1 VTDLEYILLTN
12 ALSAA
17 CLVFAIIFVTLPIP
31 KKEGLRNYRISLRF
45 LFVAYIVSALIAV
58 CDKVLVNVLS
68 MIFLSMCSF
77 LILLFSIALINLLH
91 PERINR
97 TFVSLHVLPLLLV
110 SLIYWFMAMRLG
122 NPILSDM
129 TLLKHNLFHPQ
140 VLIRIMTWVACV
152 IQLVYFALIFQS
164 EAASYETRLNA
175 YFSENYQLNLR
186 WVRFCYYGAILLG
199 IYALIIAL
207 VPSPIG
213 LITFFC
219 VLTIFFIVFG
229 VCYIQYPR
237 TYVKIET
244 ALQPVSPVM
253 VDTFPKHR
261 YVWPEL
267 KKQVIENKYYTIQGI
282 NIEEIAQSLK
292 MGRTTLSGFI
302 NKEEEMNFNM
312 WINSLRVE
320 EAIRLFREEPQL
332 TIAQISEMV
341 GYSEPSNFSRQ
352 FKNVTGF
359 SPSVWLRN
367 QQ

>member
-1 VTDLEYILLTN
+1 MTNFKYILLTN

-45 LFVAYIVSALIAV
+45 LFVAYIISALIAV

-97 TFVSLHVLPLLLV
+97 TFVSLHVLPLLVV
-110 SLIYWFMAMRLG
+110 SLVYWTMAMRLG

-129 TLLKHNLFHPQ
+129 ILLKNNLFHPQ
-140 VLIRIMTWVACV
+140 VLIRIMTWMACV
-152 IQLVYFALIFQS
+152 IQLVYFTLIFQS
-164 EAASYETRLNA
+164 EAASYKARLNA
-175 YFSENYQLNLR
+175 YFSENYQLNLY
-186 WVRFCYYGAILLG
+186 WVRLCYYGAISLG

-207 VPSPIG
+207 VPSPEV
-213 LITFFC
+213 LIVFFC
-219 VLTIFFIVFG
+219 VLTLFFIVFG

-244 ALQPVSPVM
+244 AMQPVVADS
-253 VDTFPKHR
+253 FPKHR

-320 EAIRLFREEPQL
+320 EAIRLFREDPQL

-359 SPSVWLRN
+359 SPSAWLRN